1 MKKKLLPICAM
12 ALLTVG
18 YSSVASADTGT
29 LTKEEAAQVQQDATK
44 KEAAIK
50 VQQKNDV
57 EKKQAAQVQEKSD
70 MAKKEE
76 AIKAGQKNDTA
87 KKEVTPQV
95 QEKEALAKK
104 EEAIKA
110 GQKNDAAKKEVAK
123 PAVQG
128 EKLPNTASNNVAM
141 MALSACLVGIGT
153 LFGLKRRNKV
163 KA

>member
-1 MKKKLLPICAM
+1 MKKKLLPICAI

-29 LTKEEAAQVQQDATK
+29 VTKEEATQLQQDKAK

-50 VQQKNDV
+50 EQQKIEE
-57 EKKQAAQVQEKSD
+57 EKKRIAQEQLKNA

-76 AIKAGQKNDTA
+76 AIKAQQKSEEGKKEAAQVQQKN
-87 KKEVTPQV
+87 
-95 QEKEALAKK
+95 
-104 EEAIKA
+104 
-110 GQKNDAAKKEVAK
+110 AATKKEVAK

>member
-1 MKKKLLPICAM
+1 MKKKLLPICAI

-29 LTKEEAAQVQQDATK
+29 VTKEEATQL
-44 KEAAIK
+44 
-50 VQQKNDV
+50 KN
-57 EKKQAAQVQEKSD
+57 D

-76 AIKAGQKNDTA
+76 AIKAQQKSEEGKKEAAQVQQKN
-87 KKEVTPQV
+87 
-95 QEKEALAKK
+95 
-104 EEAIKA
+104 
-110 GQKNDAAKKEVAK
+110 AATKKEVAK

>member
-29 LTKEEAAQVQQDATK
+29 VTKEEATQLQQDKAK

-50 VQQKNDV
+50 EQQKIEE
-57 EKKQAAQVQEKSD
+57 EKKRIAQEQLKND

-76 AIKAGQKNDTA
+76 AIKAQQKSEEGKKEAAQVQQKN
-87 KKEVTPQV
+87 
-95 QEKEALAKK
+95 
-104 EEAIKA
+104 
-110 GQKNDAAKKEVAK
+110 AATKKEVAK

>member
-1 MKKKLLPICAM
+1 MKKKLLPICAI

-29 LTKEEAAQVQQDATK
+29 VTKEEATQLQQDKAK

-50 VQQKNDV
+50 EQQKIEE
-57 EKKQAAQVQEKSD
+57 EKKRIAQEQLKND

-76 AIKAGQKNDTA
+76 AIKAQQKSEEGKKEAAQVQQKN
-87 KKEVTPQV
+87 
-95 QEKEALAKK
+95 
-104 EEAIKA
+104 
-110 GQKNDAAKKEVAK
+110 AATKKEVAK

-153 LFGLKRRNKV
+153 LFGLKRHNKV

>member
-1 MKKKLLPICAM
+1 MKKKLLPICAI

-18 YSSVASADTGT
+18 YSSVASASTGT
-29 LTKEEAAQVQQDATK
+29 LTKEEAAQVQQDADK
-44 KEAAIK
+44 KEEAIK
-50 VQQKNDV
+50 EQQKNDV

-87 KKEVTPQV
+87 KKEV
-95 QEKEALAKK
+95 
-104 EEAIKA
+104 
-110 GQKNDAAKKEVAK
+110 AK

-128 EKLPNTASNNVAM
+128 EKLPNTASNNVVM

-153 LFGLKRRNKV
+153 LFGLKHRNKV

>member
-1 MKKKLLPICAM
+1 MKKKLLPICAI

-29 LTKEEAAQVQQDATK
+29 VTKEEATQLQQDKAK

-50 VQQKNDV
+50 EQQKNEE
-57 EKKQAAQVQEKSD
+57 EKKRIAQEQLKND

-76 AIKAGQKNDTA
+76 AIKAQQKSEEGKKEAAQVQQKN
-87 KKEVTPQV
+87 
-95 QEKEALAKK
+95 
-104 EEAIKA
+104 
-110 GQKNDAAKKEVAK
+110 AATKKEVAK
-123 PAVQG
+123 PVVQG

-141 MALSACLVGIGT
+141 MALSACLVGVGT
-153 LFGLKRRNKV
+153 LFGLNRRNKV

>member
-29 LTKEEAAQVQQDATK
+29 LTKEESAQMQQDKAK
-44 KEAAIK
+44 KEAAIQE
-50 VQQKNDV
+50 QQKSEV
-57 EKKQAAQVQEKSD
+57 EKKEAAQVQEKSD

-104 EEAIKA
+104 EAAIKA
-110 GQKNDAAKKEVAK
+110 GQKNDAAKQAVQ
-123 PAVQG
+123 AVQG

>member
-29 LTKEEAAQVQQDATK
+29 VTKEEQAQLQQDKAT

-50 VQQKNDV
+50 EQQKSEE

-70 MAKKEE
+70 MAKKEA
-76 AIKAGQKNDTA
+76 AIKEQQKNEVR
-87 KKEVTPQV
+87 KKEAAQV
-95 QEKEALAKK
+95 Q
-104 EEAIKA
+104 
-110 GQKNDAAKKEVAK
+110 QKNGAVKKEVAK

-153 LFGLKRRNKV
+153 LFGLNRRNKV

>member
-1 MKKKLLPICAM
+1 MKKKLLPICAI

-29 LTKEEAAQVQQDATK
+29 VTKEEATQLQQDKAK

-50 VQQKNDV
+50 EQQKTEE
-57 EKKQAAQVQEKSD
+57 EKKRIAQEQLKND

-76 AIKAGQKNDTA
+76 AIKAQQKSEEGKKEAAQVQQKN
-87 KKEVTPQV
+87 
-95 QEKEALAKK
+95 
-104 EEAIKA
+104 
-110 GQKNDAAKKEVAK
+110 AATKKEVAK

-128 EKLPNTASNNVAM
+128 EKLPNTASNNVVM
-141 MALSACLVGIGT
+141 MGLSACLVAIGT

>member
-18 YSSVASADTGT
+18 YSSVASASTGT
-29 LTKEEAAQVQQDATK
+29 LTKEEAAQLQQDKVK
-44 KEAAIK
+44 KEEAIK
-50 VQQKNDV
+50 EQQKNDI

-76 AIKAGQKNDTA
+76 AIKATQKSEEEKKIAAQEQLKNDMA
-87 KKEVTPQV
+87 KKEAAQV
-95 QEKEALAKK
+95 Q
-104 EEAIKA
+104 
-110 GQKNDAAKKEVAK
+110 QKNGAVKKEVAK

-141 MALSACLVGIGT
+141 MALSACLIGIGT
-153 LFGLKRRNKV
+153 LFGLNRRNKV

>member
-1 MKKKLLPICAM
+1 MKKKLLPICAI

-29 LTKEEAAQVQQDATK
+29 VTKEEATQLQQDKAK

-50 VQQKNDV
+50 EQQKIEE
-57 EKKQAAQVQEKSD
+57 EKKRIAQEQLKND

-76 AIKAGQKNDTA
+76 AIKAQQKSEEGKKEAAQVQQKNAAT
-87 KKEVTPQV
+87 
-95 QEKEALAKK
+95 KK
-104 EEAIKA
+104 EE
-110 GQKNDAAKKEVAK
+110 AK

-128 EKLPNTASNNVAM
+128 EKLPNTASNNVVM
-141 MALSACLVGIGT
+141 MGLSACLVAIGT

>member
-18 YSSVASADTGT
+18 YSSVASASTGT
-29 LTKEEAAQVQQDATK
+29 LTKEESAQMQQDKAK
-44 KEAAIK
+44 KEEAIK
-50 VQQKNDV
+50 EQQKSEV
-57 EKKQAAQVQEKSD
+57 EKKEAAQVQEKSD

-87 KKEVTPQV
+87 KQEVTPQV

-104 EEAIKA
+104 EAAIKA
-110 GQKNDAAKKEVAK
+110 GQKNDAAKQ
-123 PAVQG
+123 AVQG

-141 MALSACLVGIGT
+141 MALSACLVAIGT
-153 LFGLKRRNKV
+153 LFGLNRRNKI